1 MIGRCEGTKKVLSN
15 IKEMLM
21 RCQGTLDNVREMI
34 RVVSQHQKKV
44 GGCQ

>member
-34 RVVSQHQKKV
+34 RVVSQHQKNV